1 MFDDIAKLARIAA
14 KPERHIVGLMSGTSL
29 DGLDIALCR
38 VEGAGEATCLTLDAF
53 TTIPYSDDF
62 RGRVG
67 EVFAKRSIDLERLC
81 LLNPFVAQV
90 HADMILSALEE
101 WQRPASSIDLI
112 ASHGQTVY
120 HAPGSAGDEMPG
132 VNATL
137 QLGDGDHIAHRTGI
151 ITVHDFRQKQ
161 IAAGGEGAPLAAYG
175 DYLLFG
181 EDSKDHILLNIG
193 GIANLTFVPGKAKGR
208 WSSCTDIGPGN
219 TVMDQ
224 LVQRHF
230 PAMRFDADGALAAR
244 GTVLPELLK
253 HLLADPFFA
262 RPAPKTTGPE
272 TFNLAWLDAAASR
285 SGHSAAQTV
294 DLLATLSLCSARSIA
309 SSIDALGAAE
319 DAAIYVSGGG
329 ARNPTLM
336 ANIRRELA
344 HRHQVFTTDEL
355 GIDPDAKEAVLFAVL
370 ANETIAG
377 RGIADGR
384 IAGMPSISMGKI
396 SLPG

>member
-1 MFDDIAKLARIAA
+1 MFDDITKLARIAS
-14 KPERHIVGLMSGTSL
+14 KPERHILGLMSGTSL

-38 VEGAGEATCLTLDAF
+38 VAGAGEATQLTVENF
-53 TTIPYSDDF
+53 TTIPYSAAF

-67 EVFAKRSIDLERLC
+67 EVFARRSIDLERLC

-90 HADMILSALEE
+90 HSEMILAALDA
-101 WQRPASSIDLI
+101 WNRPSDSIDLI

-120 HAPGSAGDEMPG
+120 HAPAAPG
-132 VNATL
+132 QANSGTNATL

-181 EDSKDHILLNIG
+181 DDQADRILLNIG
-193 GIANLTFVPGKAKGR
+193 GIANLTFLASARNGR

-224 LVQRHF
+224 LVQRRF
-230 PAMRFDADGALAAR
+230 RSMRFDADGALAAQ
-244 GTVLPELLK
+244 GTVLPALLDQ
-253 HLLADPFFA
+253 LLANPFFS
-262 RPAPKTTGPE
+262 RPGPKTTGPE
-272 TFNLAWLDAAASR
+272 TFNLAWLDDAAAH
-285 SGHSAAQTV
+285 SGHAKARTE
-294 DLLATLSLCSARSIA
+294 DLLATLSLCSARAIAASIHA
-309 SSIDALGAAE
+309 LEVDGDATVF
-319 DAAIYVSGGG
+319 VSGGG

-336 ANIRRELA
+336 ANIRRELSRR
-344 HRHQVFTTDEL
+344 HRLMTTAEL

-370 ANETIAG
+370 ANETVSGSGLAE
-377 RGIADGR
+377 GR
-384 IAGMPSISMGKI
+384 IAGMPSVSMGKI

>member
-1 MFDDIAKLARIAA
+1 MFDDISKLARIAA
-14 KPERHIVGLMSGTSL
+14 KPERHILGLMSGTSL
-29 DGLDIALCR
+29 DGLDVALCR
-38 VEGAGEATCLTLDAF
+38 VEGAGEATCLTVENF
-53 TTIPYSDDF
+53 TTIPYSAEF
-62 RGRVG
+62 RDRVG
-67 EVFAKRSIDLERLC
+67 EVFARRSIDLERLC

-90 HADMILSALEE
+90 HSDMILAALDE
-101 WQRPASSIDLI
+101 WHRPAETIDLI

-120 HAPGSAGDEMPG
+120 HAPSTPGEPMTSA
-132 VNATL
+132 NATL

-181 EDSKDHILLNIG
+181 DDETDRILLNIG
-193 GIANLTFVPGKAKGR
+193 GIANLTFVTSTRNGR

-224 LVQRHF
+224 LVQRNF
-230 PAMRFDADGALAAR
+230 PSMRFDADGAMAAL
-244 GTVLPELLK
+244 GTVLPALLDQ
-253 HLLADPFFA
+253 LLANPFFS
-262 RPAPKTTGPE
+262 RPGPKTTGPE
-272 TFNLAWLDAAASR
+272 TFNLAWLEQAAAR
-285 SGHSAAQTV
+285 SGHAKARTE

-309 SSIDALGAAE
+309 ASIDALEVSGNATVF
-319 DAAIYVSGGG
+319 VSGGG

-336 ANIRRELA
+336 ANIRSELSERRE
-344 HRHQVFTTDEL
+344 VVTTEEL

-370 ANETIAG
+370 ANETVAG
-377 RGIADGR
+377 TGLAQGR
-384 IAGMPSISMGKI
+384 IAGMPSVSMGKI

>member
-1 MFDDIAKLARIAA
+1 MFDDITELAHIAA
-14 KPERHIVGLMSGTSL
+14 KPERHILGLMSGTSL

-38 VEGAGEATCLTLDAF
+38 VEGAGEATHLTVENF
-53 TTIPYSDDF
+53 TTIPYTAAF
-62 RGRVG
+62 RERVG
-67 EVFAKRSIDLERLC
+67 EVFARRLIDLERLC

-90 HADMILSALEE
+90 HSDMILAALDK
-101 WQRPASSIDLI
+101 WHRPAETIDLI

-120 HAPGSAGDEMPG
+120 HAPRTPGDRVPSA
-132 VNATL
+132 NATL

-175 DYLLFG
+175 DYLLFR
-181 EDSKDHILLNIG
+181 DDQADRVLLNIG
-193 GIANLTFVPGKAKGR
+193 GIANLTFVASTRNGR

-224 LVQRHF
+224 LVQRNF
-230 PAMRFDADGALAAR
+230 PSMRFDTDGAMAAQ
-244 GTVLPELLK
+244 GTVLPALLDQ
-253 HLLADPFFA
+253 LLANPFFSW
-262 RPAPKTTGPE
+262 PGPKTTGPE
-272 TFNLAWLDAAASR
+272 TFNLAWLDQAAAR
-285 SGHSAAQTV
+285 SGLANARTE

-309 SSIDALGAAE
+309 ASINALQVTGDATV
-319 DAAIYVSGGG
+319 YVSGGG
-329 ARNPTLM
+329 ARNPNLM
-336 ANIRRELA
+336 TNIRRELA
-344 HRHQVFTTDEL
+344 ERHKVVTTEEL

-370 ANETIAG
+370 ANETVAG
-377 RGIADGR
+377 KGLAQGR

>member
-1 MFDDIAKLARIAA
+1 MLDDIARLARIAA
-14 KPERHIVGLMSGTSL
+14 KPERHILGLMSGTSL

-38 VEGAGEATCLTLDAF
+38 VEGAGEATRLTVENF
-53 TTIPYSDDF
+53 TTIPYTASF
-62 RGRVG
+62 RARVG
-67 EVFAKRSIDLERLC
+67 EVFARRSVDLERLC
-81 LLNPFVAQV
+81 QLNPFVAQV
-90 HADMILSALEE
+90 HADMILTALDE
-101 WQRPASSIDLI
+101 WQRPTASVDLI

-120 HAPGSAGDEMPG
+120 HAPGAPDERTPSP
-132 VNATL
+132 NATL

-181 EDSKDHILLNIG
+181 DDRTDRILLNIG
-193 GIANLTFVPGKAKGR
+193 GIANLTFVASTRNGQ

-224 LVQRHF
+224 LVQRSF
-230 PAMRFDADGALAAR
+230 PGMRFDADGGMAAR
-244 GTVLPELLK
+244 GTVLPALLDQ
-253 HLLADPFFA
+253 LLANSFFA
-262 RPAPKTTGPE
+262 RPGPKTTGPE
-272 TFNLAWLDAAASR
+272 TFNLTWLDAAAKR
-285 SGHSAAQTV
+285 SGHANARTE

-309 SSIDALGAAE
+309 VCIDALGISG
-319 DAAIYVSGGG
+319 DATVYVSGGG
-329 ARNPTLM
+329 ARNPALM

-344 HRHQVFTTDEL
+344 ERYTVVTTEEL

-370 ANETIAG
+370 ANETVAG
-377 RGIADGR
+377 SGLTHGR
-384 IAGMPSISMGKI
+384 IAGMPSVSMGKI

>member
-14 KPERHIVGLMSGTSL
+14 KPERHIIGLMSGTSL

-53 TTIPYSDDF
+53 TTIPYSDGF

-101 WQRPASSIDLI
+101 WARPASSIDLI

-120 HAPGSAGDEMPG
+120 HAPGSAGGEIRG

-181 EDSKDHILLNIG
+181 DDSKDQILLNIG
-193 GIANLTFVPGKAKGR
+193 GIANLTFVPGKEKGG

-244 GTVLPELLK
+244 GTVLPELLR

-262 RPAPKTTGPE
+262 RPTPKTTGPE
-272 TFNLAWLDAAASR
+272 TFNLTWLDAAASR
-285 SGHSAAQTV
+285 SGHSEARTE
-294 DLLATLSLCSARSIA
+294 DLLATLSMCSARSIA
-309 SSIDALGAAE
+309 ASIDALGAAE

-344 HRHQVFTTDEL
+344 DRHQVFATDEL

>member
-1 MFDDIAKLARIAA
+1 MFDDIAKLARSAA
-14 KPERHIVGLMSGTSL
+14 KPERRIIGLMSGTSL
-29 DGLDIALCR
+29 DGLDVALCR
-38 VEGAGEATCLTLDAF
+38 VEGAGEATRLTLENF
-53 TTIPYSDDF
+53 TTIAYSDEF

-81 LLNPFVAQV
+81 LLHPFVAQV
-90 HADMILSALEE
+90 HAEMILAALEQ
-101 WQRPASSIDLI
+101 WQRPVGCVDLI

-120 HAPGSAGDEMPG
+120 HAPATLGEDMRAA
-132 VNATL
+132 NATL

-181 EDSKDHILLNIG
+181 DDSKDRVLLNIG
-193 GIANLTFVPGKAKGR
+193 GIANLTFVPGKARGR
-208 WSSCTDIGPGN
+208 WASCTDIGPGN

-244 GTVLPELLK
+244 GDVLPQLLE

-272 TFNLAWLDAAASR
+272 NFNPAWLDAAARR
-285 SGHSAAQTV
+285 SGHSAARTE

-309 SSIDALGAAE
+309 ASIDALGAAE

-336 ANIRRELA
+336 ANIRRELGD
-344 HRHQVFTTDEL
+344 RHHVFTTEEL

-377 RGIADGR
+377 RGTAEGR
-384 IAGMPSISMGKI
+384 IAGMPSVSMGKI

>member
-1 MFDDIAKLARIAA
+1 MFDDITRLARIAA
-14 KPERHIVGLMSGTSL
+14 KPERHILGLMSGTSL

-38 VEGAGEATCLTLDAF
+38 VEGAGEATCLTVENF
-53 TTIPYSDDF
+53 TTVPYTAAF
-62 RGRVG
+62 RDRVG
-67 EVFAKRSIDLERLC
+67 EVFARRSIDLERLC

-90 HADMILSALEE
+90 HSDMILAALDE
-101 WQRPASSIDLI
+101 WHRPAETIDLI

-120 HAPGSAGDEMPG
+120 HAPSTPGERVPSA
-132 VNATL
+132 NATL

-181 EDSKDHILLNIG
+181 DDLADRILLNIG
-193 GIANLTFVPGKAKGR
+193 GIANLTFVSSTRNGR

-224 LVQRHF
+224 LVQRNF
-230 PAMRFDADGALAAR
+230 PSLRFDADGAMAAQ
-244 GTVLPELLK
+244 GTVLPALLDQ
-253 HLLADPFFA
+253 LLANPFFS
-262 RPAPKTTGPE
+262 RPGPKTTGPE
-272 TFNLAWLDAAASR
+272 TFNLAWLDQAAAR
-285 SGHSAAQTV
+285 SGHAKARTE
-294 DLLATLSLCSARSIA
+294 DLLATLRLCSARSIA
-309 SSIDALGAAE
+309 ASIDALEMSGKATVF
-319 DAAIYVSGGG
+319 VSGGG

-336 ANIRRELA
+336 ANIRRELSE
-344 HRHQVFTTDEL
+344 RHKVMTTEEL

-370 ANETIAG
+370 ANETVAG
-377 RGIADGR
+377 TGLAQGR
-384 IAGMPSISMGKI
+384 IAGMPSVSMGKI

>member
-1 MFDDIAKLARIAA
+1 MLDDITRLASIAA
-14 KPERHIVGLMSGTSL
+14 KSERHIIGLMSGTSL

-38 VEGAGEATCLTLDAF
+38 IEGAGEATRLTVEHF
-53 TTIPYSDDF
+53 TTIPYCDSF
-62 RGRVG
+62 RARVG
-67 EVFAKRSIDLERLC
+67 EIFARRSVDLERLC
-81 LLNPFVAQV
+81 LLNPLVAQV
-90 HADMILSALEE
+90 HADMILSALGE

-120 HAPGSAGDEMPG
+120 HAPGELDALTPSTS
-132 VNATL
+132 ATL

-181 EDSKDHILLNIG
+181 DDQTDRILLNIG
-193 GIANLTFVPGKAKGR
+193 GIANLTFVASARNGR

-224 LVQRHF
+224 LVQRSF
-230 PAMRFDADGALAAR
+230 PASRFDADGALAAQ
-244 GTVLPELLK
+244 GTVLPKLLQELL
-253 HLLADPFFA
+253 ANPFFS
-262 RPAPKTTGPE
+262 RPGPKTTGPE
-272 TFNLAWLDAAASR
+272 TFNLDWLDAAVER
-285 SGHSAAQTV
+285 SGLAKARIE
-294 DLLATLSLCSARSIA
+294 DLLATLSLCSARAIAASIN
-309 SSIDALGAAE
+309 ALGVRG
-319 DAAIYVSGGG
+319 DATVYVSGGG

-336 ANIRRELA
+336 ANIRRELEA
-344 HRHQVFTTDEL
+344 RYTVVTTEEL

-370 ANETIAG
+370 ANETVAG
-377 RGIADGR
+377 AGLAKGR
-384 IAGMPSISMGKI
+384 IAGMPAVSMGKI

>member
-1 MFDDIAKLARIAA
+1 MLDDITKLARIAA
-14 KPERHIVGLMSGTSL
+14 KPERHIIGLMSGTSL

-38 VEGAGEATCLTLDAF
+38 VEGAGEATRLAVENFKTV
-53 TTIPYSDDF
+53 PYAASF
-62 RGRVG
+62 RARVG
-67 EVFAKRSIDLERLC
+67 EVFARRSVDLERLC
-81 LLNPFVAQV
+81 QLNPFVAQV
-90 HADMILSALEE
+90 HADMILSALDD

-120 HAPGSAGDEMPG
+120 HAPAEPG
-132 VNATL
+132 EPSPHSHATL

-181 EDSKDHILLNIG
+181 DGRTDRILLNIG
-193 GIANLTFVPGKAKGR
+193 GIANLTFVASARNGR

-224 LVQRHF
+224 LVQRSL
-230 PAMRFDADGALAAR
+230 PAMRYDADGAMAAR
-244 GTVLPELLK
+244 GTVLPALLDA
-253 HLLADPFFA
+253 LLANPFFA
-262 RPAPKTTGPE
+262 RPGPKTTGPE
-272 TFNLAWLDAAASR
+272 TFNLAWLDAAAQR
-285 SGHSAAQTV
+285 SGHAEARTE

-309 SSIDALGAAE
+309 
-319 DAAIYVSGGG
+319 AAIERLGVPGHATVYVSGGG

-344 HRHQVFTTDEL
+344 ERYTVVTTEEL
-355 GIDPDAKEAVLFAVL
+355 GIDPDAKEAVLFAIL
-370 ANETIAG
+370 ANETVAG
-377 RGIADGR
+377 TGPMEGR
-384 IAGMPSISMGKI
+384 IAGMPSVSMGKI